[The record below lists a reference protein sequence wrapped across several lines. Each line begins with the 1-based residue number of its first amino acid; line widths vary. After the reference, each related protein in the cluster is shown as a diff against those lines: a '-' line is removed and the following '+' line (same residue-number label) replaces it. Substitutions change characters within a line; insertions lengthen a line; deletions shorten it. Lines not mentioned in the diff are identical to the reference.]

1 MRMMNIMNYVN
12 LRCIPQ
18 TRMIK
23 NKYECR
29 DFTPKLKVNNK
40 KIYIKRIEDTL
51 NIQVLSKVPFH
62 ERYECRDF

>member
-1 MRMMNIMNYVN
+1 MRMMNITKYFN

-29 DFTPKLKVNNK
+29 DFTPKLKENK
-40 KIYIKRIEDTL
+40 KIYAKSYNDTL
-51 NIQVLSKVPFH
+51 NVQVFSKIPFH

>member
-1 MRMMNIMNYVN
+1 MRMMNIMKYVN

-29 DFTPKLKVNNK
+29 DFTPKFKENK
-40 KIYIKRIEDTL
+40 KIYAKSYNDTL
-51 NIQVLSKVPFH
+51 NVQIISKVPFH